1 MPNTFGSDDYGYPV
15 RQNGTMSIWV
25 CGEVLIDL
33 IPVAAGS
40 SDRAPHVGGGPAN
53 TAKALARLGHEVHF
67 IDGISSDAYGVMSRD
82 ELLADDVKLDLAQTS
97 ELPTALAIV
106 SIDANASASYEF
118 KLENTATFDFNL
130 DWLPDPS
137 RYKPNVLH
145 IGTLAT
151 VIQPGADELYDW
163 ALQVAEFAP
172 IVFDPNIRPAVMAN
186 RDLYEAAVE
195 KWAAISSVIKVSDDD
210 VAWLFPDASF
220 DDVAERW
227 VRDGAALVVITRG
240 SQGLIGFTADGAVEV
255 PGVKIEVAD
264 TVGAGD
270 TVGAIIVEA
279 MVEKGIMALTGDVLQ
294 DVLHRAAKAAGIT
307 CSRPGAQPPY
317 KHELK

>member
-1 MPNTFGSDDYGYPV
+1 
-15 RQNGTMSIWV
+15 MSIWV

-33 IPVAAGS
+33 IPVAPGS
-40 SDRAPHVGGGPAN
+40 TERAPHVGGGPAN
-53 TAKALARLGHEVHF
+53 TAKALARLGHDVHF
-67 IDGISSDAYGVMSRD
+67 IDGISTDAYGEMSRD
-82 ELLADDVKLDLAQTS
+82 ELLGDEVKLDLAKTS

-106 SIDANASASYEF
+106 SLDNNGSASYEF
-118 KLENTATFDFNL
+118 KLDQTATFDFDLN
-130 DWLPDPS
+130 WLPDPS
-137 RYKPNVLH
+137 RYQPNVLH
-145 IGTLAT
+145 IGTLVT
-151 VIQPGADELYDW
+151 VIQPGADVLYDW

-172 IVFDPNIRPAVMAN
+172 IVFDPNIRPAVMSD
-186 RDLYEAAVE
+186 RDLYEAAIE

-210 VAWLFPDASF
+210 LAWLFPNQSL

-255 PGVKIEVAD
+255 PGVKVEVAD

-294 DVLHRAAKAAGIT
+294 DVLHRAAKAAAIT
-307 CSRPGAQPPY
+307 CSRPGANPPY

>member
-1 MPNTFGSDDYGYPV
+1 
-15 RQNGTMSIWV
+15 MSIWV

-33 IPVAAGS
+33 IPIAPGS
-40 SDRAPHVGGGPAN
+40 NDRAPHVGGGPAN
-53 TAKALARLGHEVHF
+53 TAKALARLGHDVHF
-67 IDGISSDAYGVMSRD
+67 IDGISTDAYGEMSRD
-82 ELLADDVKLDLAQTS
+82 ELVGDEVKLDLSKTS
-97 ELPTALAIV
+97 DLPTALAIV
-106 SIDANASASYEF
+106 SLNENGGASYEF
-118 KLENTATFDFNL
+118 KLENTATFDFSL

-137 RYKPNVLH
+137 HYQPQVLH
-145 IGTLAT
+145 IGTLVT
-151 VIQPGADELYDW
+151 VIQPGADVLYDW

-172 IVFDPNIRPAVMAN
+172 IVFDPNIRPAVMSD

-210 VAWLFPDASF
+210 LAWLFPDQSL

-255 PGVKIEVAD
+255 PGVKVEVAD

-294 DVLHRAAKAAGIT
+294 DVLHRAAKAASIT
-307 CSRPGAQPPY
+307 CSRPGANPPY
-317 KHELK
+317 KHELA